1 MYKPQY
7 RKWWLGLLI
16 SLSIQGP
23 EVLVEK
29 TPRLLVLKQE
39 VQLRRKRG
47 VRVKKWVVKTLKLG
61 SWDNTFVFPREA
73 MHIFSFFFLCASN
86 SLKHTSKP
94 SCKQIK
100 LLR

>member
-7 RKWWLGLLI
+7 RKWWFGLLI

-61 SWDNTFVFPREA
+61 SWANTFVFP
-73 MHIFSFFFLCASN
+73 
-86 SLKHTSKP
+86 
-94 SCKQIK
+94 
-100 LLR
+100 